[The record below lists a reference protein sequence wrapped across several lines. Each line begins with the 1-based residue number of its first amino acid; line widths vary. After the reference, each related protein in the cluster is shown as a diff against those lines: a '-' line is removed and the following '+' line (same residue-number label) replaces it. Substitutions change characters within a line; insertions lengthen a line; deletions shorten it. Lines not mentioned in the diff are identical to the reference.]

1 MTTTQNTKTATARY
15 AINQVVEVQAFDFEI
30 AGFPMVWMRG
40 TVTEVTPLDGGLWD
54 IMIVVDGRNFQPQIV
69 GKRGGNK
76 QIREVA

>member
-15 AINQVVEVQAFDFEI
+15 SINQVVEVAATDFEI
-30 AGFPMVWMRG
+30 AGFPSVWMRG

-54 IMIVVDGRNFQPQIV
+54 IMVVTAAGRFVPQII